1 MPLSAPNGESMSGG
15 NPRRRHAG
23 VSRPRRLREKV
34 SATPRCAPGSERPT
48 EVPASGKLGQGAES
62 FGDRRESDGCL

>member
-34 SATPRCAPGSERPT
+34 SATPPMRAGLRETYGSSSQRKT
-48 EVPASGKLGQGAES
+48 WARRGKLRWS
-62 FGDRRESDGCL
+62 PRKRWLP